1 MRYVQPTL
9 FQTPCVNKSV
19 TQLVKKRQELVFFAF
34 SLLSMHK
41 GTDSYKITAKKTQQ
55 FERKEEKNE
64 NQS

>member
-1 MRYVQPTL
+1 
-9 FQTPCVNKSV
+9 
-19 TQLVKKRQELVFFAF
+19 VKKRQELVFFAF